1 MIMMTMTTV
10 MVIGVTMIPMAVVV
24 AMVVVVPMGML
35 VAVRCAHATPLRRR
49 RS

>member
-24 AMVVVVPMGML
+24 AMVVVSVGML